1 MTAALTLE
9 TAKQFLRY
17 EADDTD
23 QDDVISIAMAA
34 GQEWVERYT
43 GLLLTQREVTQAF
56 PRFCGALGLLYGP
69 VEADSSTINY
79 VGSDG
84 TATTVDSRMII
95 TDGEG
100 RATLWPLS
108 GAQWPIADET
118 GLSITYTA
126 GYADP
131 DTIPAGL
138 LHAMLVYAGAFD
150 DLRNGEDMTAAMAA
164 CHALVAPYRAAM
176 L

>member
-1 MTAALTLE
+1 MADALTLD

-17 EADDTD
+17 DDTD
-23 QDDVISIAMAA
+23 QDAVLAIALAA

-56 PRFCGALGLLYGP
+56 PRFCGTLPLIYGP
-69 VEADSSTINY
+69 VLADSATINY
-79 VGSDG
+79 VATDG
-84 TATTVDSRMII
+84 TASTAESRMIV
-95 TDGEG
+95 TDSAG

-126 GYADP
+126 GYATP
-131 DTIPAGL
+131 DDVPAGL

-150 DLRNGEDMTAAMAA
+150 DLRNGQDMTAAMNA
-164 CHALVAPYRAAM
+164 CFALIAPYRGPAFA
-176 L
+176 